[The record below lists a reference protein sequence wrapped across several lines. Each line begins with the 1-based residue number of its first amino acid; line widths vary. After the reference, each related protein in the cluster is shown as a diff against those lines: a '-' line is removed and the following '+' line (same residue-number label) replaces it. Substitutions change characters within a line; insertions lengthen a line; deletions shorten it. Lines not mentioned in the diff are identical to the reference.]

1 MPEGQTDVGQVPY
14 IVPQRSAAPRLLFH
28 PAKADDEGPCGYTMR
43 LADRNRVSV
52 SDIYGLLG
60 SESLGFFSG
69 GVALA
74 RVQALALLAG
84 RARCCPHCLVSRK
97 RWMSAWE
104 IAHADACPDCGHWL
118 VDQCSRCSKPLSWA
132 RPRLLECQCGNSLI
146 TERQGE
152 APAAVVALAATLF
165 SIHRGNC
172 VETAPLACMGL
183 ADAVDAIRF
192 LGSLVAGVPK
202 SRILSEFKLDPLDL
216 SWTVTT
222 AAAEVLS
229 DWPNRLWTSLDRIR
243 ESHPE
248 DQRGQLLRLFSPVYA
263 SLYRGADAHKLEP
276 IREGFEAYLVQKWPG
291 QLVKRHR
298 RIGELALP
306 EPSWLRVR
314 QAARLIGCSTRT
326 LHQMVK
332 AQDLEAQ
339 TWQTSGGRSYMLIR
353 KSDIEALLLERGRLI
368 DLNEAARRLGLAE
381 SRASKLLSSMH
392 GVVPPLWNGG
402 RWNIPEQIVI
412 KWEAYVEKLPSS
424 FLMARRILT
433 LKDCLKY
440 ILPNGDT
447 LVNILRDVE
456 AGVLPVLGKVSRF
469 QGVSAIAFEKG
480 KFNDWLLKQNQNIKT
495 CTVRDFAK
503 QLQIKEEVAYA
514 IARSDMLKTT
524 MARVGRRIERHT
536 TQAWITDFESKYI
549 FGSRVAALLKTSS
562 SKLRNLLDQVG
573 VHPIAGPGVDA
584 CRQIIYER
592 AIVEKALIN
601 MNLAQALLNSLKSA
615 GFDDGREQS

>member
-1 MPEGQTDVGQVPY
+1 
-14 IVPQRSAAPRLLFH
+14 
-28 PAKADDEGPCGYTMR
+28 
-43 LADRNRVSV
+43 
-52 SDIYGLLG
+52 
-60 SESLGFFSG
+60 
-69 GVALA
+69 
-74 RVQALALLAG
+74 
-84 RARCCPHCLVSRK
+84 
-97 RWMSAWE
+97 
-104 IAHADACPDCGHWL
+104 
-118 VDQCSRCSKPLSWA
+118 
-132 RPRLLECQCGNSLI
+132 
-146 TERQGE
+146 
-152 APAAVVALAATLF
+152 
-165 SIHRGNC
+165 
-172 VETAPLACMGL
+172 
-183 ADAVDAIRF
+183 
-192 LGSLVAGVPK
+192 
-202 SRILSEFKLDPLDL
+202 
-216 SWTVTT
+216 
-222 AAAEVLS
+222 
-229 DWPNRLWTSLDRIR
+229 
-243 ESHPE
+243 
-248 DQRGQLLRLFSPVYA
+248 
-263 SLYRGADAHKLEP
+263 
-276 IREGFEAYLVQKWPG
+276 
-291 QLVKRHR
+291 
-298 RIGELALP
+298 
-306 EPSWLRVR
+306 
-314 QAARLIGCSTRT
+314 
-326 LHQMVK
+326 
-332 AQDLEAQ
+332 
-339 TWQTSGGRSYMLIR
+339 MLIR

-412 KWEAYVEKLPSS
+412 KWEVYVEKLPSS

-480 KFNDWLLKQNQNIKT
+480 KFNDWLLKQNQYIKT

-536 TQAWITDFESKYI
+536 TQAWITDFERKYI

-562 SKLRNLLDQVG
+562 SKLRKLLDQVG

-592 AIVEKALIN
+592 AIVEKALID